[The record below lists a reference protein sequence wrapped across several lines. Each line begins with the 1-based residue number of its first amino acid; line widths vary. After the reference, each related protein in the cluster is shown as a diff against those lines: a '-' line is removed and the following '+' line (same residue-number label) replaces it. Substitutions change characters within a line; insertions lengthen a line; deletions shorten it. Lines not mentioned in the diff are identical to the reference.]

1 LAVILNNY
9 FVFIQITTQAVVEE
23 KDKGELSLSLRYQRG
38 SKKISV
44 IVLKATNLRKPKKF
58 MANGMN
64 EKYLLITYLK

>member
-1 LAVILNNY
+1 MF
-9 FVFIQITTQAVVEE
+9 FVQTNSQLTPED

-58 MANGMN
+58 MTNGMCA
-64 EKYLLITYLK
+64 YGH